1 MTALPLRRIA
11 FAFDERTPFQWNRR
25 NPHFGLIG
33 NTVSFFA
40 QPFERYMVAAMRD
53 ARPRIAD
60 PAIREE
66 AEAFLRQEA
75 QHARI
80 HRLHVDALIGQYPAL
95 QQTLDAMQASYDA
108 LYASE
113 SLEFHLA
120 YAANIE
126 ATFAPLFGTWL
137 EHPAELFDNGD
148 PPVAALF
155 LWHFVEEIE
164 HRASAFRVYNA
175 VVPSRLYRLRQ
186 LPRVMRHIREVGD
199 ILNAGINQH
208 VPLAERLVDAG
219 SRDVA
224 AAFASIPARARR
236 RMNLR
241 LLLSQWPYH
250 DPDRER
256 VPPIAARW
264 LQAYDEGRDVENWYA
279 PAAP

>member
-1 MTALPLRRIA
+1 MTALKLRRIA
-11 FAFDERTPFQWNRR
+11 FAFDERTPFQWNRQ
-25 NPHFGLIG
+25 NPFFGLLG
-33 NTVSFFA
+33 NTVTFFA

-60 PAIREE
+60 PAIRAE

-80 HRLHVDALIGQYPAL
+80 HRLHADALIAQYPGL
-95 QQTLDAMQASYDA
+95 QETLDAMQASYDA
-108 LYASE
+108 LQASE

-137 EHPAELFDNGD
+137 EHPAQLFDNGD
-148 PPVAALF
+148 PQVAALF

-175 VVPSRLYRLRQ
+175 VVPSRLYRLRM
-186 LPRVMRHIREVGD
+186 LPRVMRHIQEVGE
-199 ILNAGINQH
+199 IVAEGFNAH
-208 VPLAERLVDAG
+208 VPVAERLVDAG
-219 SRDVA
+219 SRRMA
-224 AAFASIPARARR
+224 EAFASIPARARL

-241 LLLSQWPYH
+241 LLLSQWPFH
-250 DPDRER
+250 DPDHER

-264 LQAYDEGRDVENWYA
+264 VQAYDEGRDVTSWYA
-279 PAAP
+279 PANP

>member
-25 NPHFGLIG
+25 NPHFGLLG

-40 QPFERYMVAAMRD
+40 QPFERYMVAAMRE
-53 ARPRIAD
+53 ARPRIED

-66 AEAFLRQEA
+66 AEGFLRQEA

-80 HRLHVDALIGQYPAL
+80 HRLHVDALIAQYPGL

-108 LYASE
+108 LHASE

-148 PPVAALF
+148 PKVAALF

-175 VVPSRLYRLRQ
+175 IVPSRLYRLRQ
-186 LPRVMRHIREVGD
+186 LPRVMRHVREVGE
-199 ILNAGINQH
+199 ILAAGFNAH
-208 VPLAERLVDAG
+208 VPLADRLVDAG
-219 SRDVA
+219 GRRVA
-224 AAFASIPARARR
+224 EAFVSIPARARL

-250 DPDRER
+250 DPARER
-256 VPPIAARW
+256 VPPIATRW
-264 LQAYDEGRDVENWYA
+264 LEAYDAGCDAARWYA
-279 PAAP
+279 PPAC